1 MKKHIKIGTI
11 RESEI
16 EDKLNRPNVR
26 LANKFS
32 LHNEDDVYTVLL
44 LVILIF
50 ILFAFAFVSLLSL
63 M

>member
-44 LVILIF
+44 VILIF

>member
-1 MKKHIKIGTI
+1 MKKYIKIGTI

-44 LVILIF
+44 VILIF

>member
-44 LVILIF
+44 VILLF

>member
-1 MKKHIKIGTI
+1 MNKHIKIGTI

-44 LVILIF
+44 VILIF